1 MFRHSFSAFVLLLAG
16 LVVSGCAS
24 TPGKIQPAESVPPG
38 ELSRYTKISI
48 TITMSGDAASKV
60 PKTDCERIAT
70 LVAQKIRE
78 LDPNRFRDF
87 AATPNDPQTLHV
99 VINLTRYDAGS
110 AFARAMFAGL
120 GQIHIDADVI
130 LEDGAQQKNLG
141 RFKVSKSFAG
151 GGIYGAATGIDDVQ
165 EGFAAAVAK
174 AVLGQS

>member
-1 MFRHSFSAFVLLLAG
+1 MIRRSLSALVLLFVG
-16 LVVSGCAS
+16 LSVSGCAS
-24 TPGKIQPAESVPPG
+24 TPGKIQPTGAVAPG
-38 ELSRYTKISI
+38 NLSRYTKISI
-48 TITMSGDAASKV
+48 TTAASGDAASRIT
-60 PKTDCERIAT
+60 KTDCERIAA
-70 LVAQKIRE
+70 LVTQKIRE
-78 LDPNRFRDF
+78 LDPNRFSDF
-87 AATPNDPQTLHV
+87 AADPNDPQALHV
-99 VINLTRYDAGS
+99 IISVTRYDAGS

-130 LEDGAQQKNLG
+130 LEDSTQKNLG